1 MCQCLGQLWE
11 TAKYPLSCS
20 LTPPPQWGRER
31 KQDEKSPWLDKD
43 REIAYQLLLWEKQ
56 TRLGENSFTLWRIKQ
71 IQVVR
76 TPPPPTPF
84 PMCSMKSFTPD
95 SSTPLHPQSGAAA
108 VREGGL
114 NGQYTVAPL
123 YRSFSLTLSHFP
135 IMGSPHGLQSFRNLP
150 VWCFPPF
157 LNQAL
162 VSE

>member
-31 KQDEKSPWLDKD
+31 KQDGKSPWLDKD

-76 TPPPPTPF
+76 TPP
-84 PMCSMKSFTPD
+84 SHSL
-95 SSTPLHPQSGAAA
+95 SHVQHEVLHPRLIYTPSSPERCSGSEGGGAEWAVHSSSSLPLLLPHTFPLSHHGLSTRAA
-108 VREGGL
+108 VLQEPAC
-114 NGQYTVAPL
+114 VV
-123 YRSFSLTLSHFP
+123 FSTLS
-135 IMGSPHGLQSFRNLP
+135 
-150 VWCFPPF
+150 
-157 LNQAL
+157 
-162 VSE
+162 